1 MAGKPRFTVRRV
13 ADALSQTAGIKT
25 AAAELL
31 DCDRSTVTRYINR
44 HPKLQVLEL
53 EIADRTVDLA
63 ENKLLEAIEQGNLTA
78 IIFYLKTKGKH
89 RGYVQKQ
96 EPGGAR
102 NPDNHFDRDVKV
114 NINLLPTGYYERKKL
129 AETHGPDRNRKSACL
144 SDPVP
149 EAGAQGTRPRQRR
162 DETTPL

>member
-13 ADALSQTAGIKT
+13 AGALRRTAGIKT

-31 DCDRSTVTRYINR
+31 GCDRSTITRYINR
-44 HPKLQVLEL
+44 YPKLQALEM

-63 ENKLLEAIEQGNLTA
+63 EDKLLKAIEQGNMTA

-89 RGYVQKQ
+89 RGYTQKQ

-102 NPDNHFDRDVKV
+102 NADNYFDRDVKV
-114 NINLLPTGYYERKKL
+114 NINLVPTGHKERQNL
-129 AETHGPDRNRKSACL
+129 VETNGWDGNRQSARL
-144 SDPVP
+144 RDPVS
-149 EAGAQGTRPRQRR
+149 EAGAQGARPRQRR
-162 DETTPL
+162 GEATPL

>member
-13 ADALSQTAGIKT
+13 ADALRHTAGIKT

-31 DCDRSTVTRYINR
+31 GCDRSTITRYINR
-44 HPKLQVLEL
+44 HPKLQVLEA

-63 ENKLLEAIEQGNLTA
+63 EDKLLQAIEQGNMTA

-89 RGYVQKQ
+89 RGYTQKQ
-96 EPGGAR
+96 EPDGAR
-102 NPDNHFDRDVKV
+102 NADNYFDRDVKV
-114 NINLLPTGYYERKKL
+114 NINLVPTGYKERKDL
-129 AETHGPDRNRKSACL
+129 AETDGSGGNRQSACL
-144 SDPVP
+144 SNPVP

-162 DETTPL
+162 DEATPR